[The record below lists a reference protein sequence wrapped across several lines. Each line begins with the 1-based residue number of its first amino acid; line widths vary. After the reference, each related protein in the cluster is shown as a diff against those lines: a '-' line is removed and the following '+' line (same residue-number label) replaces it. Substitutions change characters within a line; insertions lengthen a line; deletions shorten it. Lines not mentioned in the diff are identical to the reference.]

1 MVRLVLVLAIAGGL
15 TLFALQNLTPISL
28 VILGVASQPLP
39 LAVWLLG
46 AIVSGA
52 LTTLLISGLFSASNA
67 FAAPRSARKRS
78 PKRVS
83 TNSSPRWNA
92 AWSNPKADT
101 PKPPRN
107 NPRAATPTGDD
118 WEPRPPLEEWEDWEG
133 YEEPA
138 KSSSTAQT
146 SYASDSYARSES
158 RYSQPDDFVPT
169 AQEQEVWD
177 DWDED
182 EPEDSR
188 YEDRP
193 LTEEDSIPR
202 RTDFEV
208 RQEPVARY
216 QSGTIYS
223 YSYRNQEDREDSSV
237 GKTEDVYDAEFRVIT
252 PPYNAEPE
260 EPTLNEPEPIYEDKV
275 EPVNNQDDEEDWLDD
290 EEEYDEEEYDEKDD
304 DGRDDEDDWDD
315 SDDRNRRDRPKGD
328 SSDDW

>member
-52 LTTLLISGLFSASNA
+52 ATTLLVSGLISASNA
-67 FAAPRSARKRS
+67 FATPRSRRTGKRS
-78 PKRVS
+78 PNRVS
-83 TNSSPRWNA
+83 SSTSPGWKA
-92 AWSNPKADT
+92 AWSTSKSEP

-107 NPRAATPTGDD
+107 TAQRVNGDD

-138 KSSSTAQT
+138 KSPSTAQS
-146 SYASDSYARSES
+146 SYVSSEE
-158 RYSQPDDFVPT
+158 RYSSSQRYPQSEDFAPT
-169 AQEQEVWD
+169 MQEQEVWD
-177 DWDED
+177 DWED

-193 LTEEDSIPR
+193 LSEEDTRPR

-223 YSYRNQEDREDSSV
+223 YSYRDAEDRRDSSV
-237 GKTEDVYDAEFRVIT
+237 GKSENVYDAEFRVIT
-252 PPYNAEPE
+252 PPYHPE
-260 EPTLNEPEPIYEDKV
+260 APESEEPEPDYGDEV
-275 EPVNNQDDEEDWLDD
+275 EPVNTEDSEEEWLDD
-290 EEEYDEEEYDEKDD
+290 EKEYEDEA
-304 DGRDDEDDWDD
+304 DWNE
-315 SDDRNRRDRPKGD
+315 SDDRDRRDRQDGSKGD
-328 SSDDW
+328 AASDDW